1 MKKQNGLFD
10 VTMGVYDNAKVCELL
25 GTYMLSVISE
35 KFSKEDFRLYCDDE
49 LGVVK
54 KKSGPEAKNKEKHTK
69 NV

>member
-49 LGVVK
+49 
-54 KKSGPEAKNKEKHTK
+54 
-69 NV
+69 